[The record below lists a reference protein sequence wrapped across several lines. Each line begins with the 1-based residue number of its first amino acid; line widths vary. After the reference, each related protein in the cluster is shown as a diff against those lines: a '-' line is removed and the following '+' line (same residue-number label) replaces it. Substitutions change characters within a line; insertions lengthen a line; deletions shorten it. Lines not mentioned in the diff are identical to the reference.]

1 MFRGKLAVK
10 LRSNFP
16 KNFVPV
22 ASGARLKLAKIR
34 LKRNTSAASQ
44 ARNIEV
50 TAPLPS
56 EKTSSKIQLH
66 LRPVQKLSTRTSN
79 TWDRKC
85 IEGVGVRFFGVS
97 WAMLSLQTPSWQ
109 NLKQKSCETP
119 KKVKEATS
127 GVFFGQKDGHFH
139 RLPHPL

>member
-22 ASGARLKLAKIR
+22 VSGAPLKLAKIR

-56 EKTSSKIQLH
+56 EKKSPKFSFIFVLSKNCL
-66 LRPVQKLSTRTSN
+66 PSP
-79 TWDRKC
+79 
-85 IEGVGVRFFGVS
+85 
-97 WAMLSLQTPSWQ
+97 QTPEIENASRE
-109 NLKQKSCETP
+109 L
-119 KKVKEATS
+119 
-127 GVFFGQKDGHFH
+127 G
-139 RLPHPL
+139 